1 MNTSLTDLFEVS
13 GALDPKQTMIAKI
26 LLHTTDKDND
36 PQDAPYKELAKKLD
50 AEEISIED
58 AEAALQAMTDVNI
71 EEDVETYIAPK
82 SSTDKV
88 DMKKKIK
95 ADPSKSSTEKAA
107 IAQAIDDAKPGDE
120 VVAEEYDDEGRMA
133 KSDLLKL
140 TQYSAKLYKALGD
153 NDQLP
158 GWIQAK
164 ITLAADYIG
173 TVKHYLEGEQA
184 MGGEEAPQGQLEEAV
199 EGTEYFNWEDLHL
212 DIFINKPVDEIPD
225 PIYLPLAIDGK
236 LRLNTGNYKRVLA
249 LPDGYVNDKL
259 GKTKED
265 LVAQELGYLE
275 RDWMRWKDR
284 FEAMM
289 EGDEECVVTFNDGT
303 ATVSVAEIQKKS
315 DAYTASK
322 AKGNTK
328 DVYETS
334 ILKML
339 SK

>member
-107 IAQAIDDAKPGDE
+107 ITKAIDDAKPGEE

-184 MGGEEAPQGQLEEAV
+184 MGGHDAPEGQIQEAKED
-199 EGTEYFNWEDLHL
+199 TEYYNWEDLHL
-212 DIFINKPVDEIPD
+212 AIFVTEDKPLEDVPLKV
-225 PIYLPLAIDGK
+225 YLPTGTDAIKVLNLNKIIEMMK
-236 LRLNTGNYKRVLA
+236 LPEGYESQFGTKEELIKREI
-249 LPDGYVNDKL
+249 GYVEKQFY
-259 GKTKED
+259 
-265 LVAQELGYLE
+265 A
-275 RDWMRWKDR
+275 WKDS
-284 FEAMM
+284 FQEM
-289 EGDEECVVTFNDGT
+289 EGDEEVKVVCDDTNS
-303 ATVSVAEIQKKS
+303 TVYVDAIQQMADRYS
-315 DAYTASK
+315 AGK